1 VPAGILTFVLGF
13 VIGIPGFL
21 RYAEYAADVN
31 NAWMLRT
38 IAHNPSIDPYAVT
51 TGTTAISMLALFAFL
66 FLTPLGLLTMYLI
79 ASGAVRA
86 LSAGIADDPRG
97 DFILSAAHWGVTT
110 LSAGIRGQGRRRT
123 REQRE
128 GVEVP
133 DVLATGEWAGLNV
146 DYVVIASRRK
156 PEWEAGA
163 IILTSTDWYRL
174 GAPLETVM
182 PGGLRTLYPLTRL
195 ETTEV
200 VRRGI
205 QYELPRLTKR
215 TAPKKQKAPHGQ

>member
-1 VPAGILTFVLGF
+1 MLGF
-13 VIGIPGFL
+13 VIGVPGFF
-21 RYAEYAADVN
+21 RYAEHAADVN

-38 IAHNPSIDPYAVT
+38 TAFNPSADASAIS
-51 TGTTAISMLALFAFL
+51 TGTYAISTLALFAFL
-66 FLTPLGLLTMYLI
+66 FLTPLGLLTTYLI
-79 ASGAVRA
+79 ASGALRA
-86 LSAGIADDPRG
+86 VSAGISDDPRG
-97 DFILSAAHWGVTT
+97 DFILSAMHWGATSLVG
-110 LSAGIRGQGRRRT
+110 AIKARRRH
-123 REQRE
+123 RSRAQRE
-128 GVEVP
+128 GEEVP

-163 IILTSTDWYRL
+163 IVVTSTEWYRL

-215 TAPKKQKAPHGQ
+215 TAPQNC